1 VTSPVTSP
9 VSLSARDARAAELRR
24 LLAWGQVSGAGDT
37 AGFGYL
43 DEDGTVT
50 PSEGLQLWITTRM
63 THIYGLASLLGH
75 PGAHALATHGVEALH
90 SVFHDDTHDGWYA
103 QLTSSGEP
111 VGTRKEMYGHAFV
124 VLAGATATA
133 AGLDRAEALLGRSLD
148 VVERRFWDDEAGACR
163 ESWSHD
169 WQEPEPYGG
178 VNCNM
183 HAVEAFLAAGAVTGD
198 SAWTDR
204 ALRIASRFIHGV
216 AREHRWRLPEHFSQ
230 TWDVLPEYNADQPR
244 HRFRPYGVT
253 IGHLLEWSR
262 LLLHLEKAV
271 DPAPPWLLADAIAL
285 FDTAVAIGWA
295 ADGRPGFV
303 YTVDWA
309 DRPVVAERM
318 HWVAAEGAMTA
329 EALTRRTGQ
338 ERFAKWA
345 ERLWTDTA
353 RFVDSEAGGW
363 WHELDPHGTV
373 SRTVW
378 SGKPDLYH
386 AVQAM
391 LLPDLP
397 FTPSLVTSVL
407 AAAPQRSG

>member
-1 VTSPVTSP
+1 VT
-9 VSLSARDARAAELRR
+9 LSTPDARAAELRR
-24 LLAWGQVSGAGDT
+24 LLDWGRASGSGTA

-43 DEDGTVT
+43 GEDGTT
-50 PSEGLQLWITTRM
+50 QPSEGLQLWITTRM
-63 THIYGLASLLGH
+63 THVYGLATLLEH
-75 PGAHALATHGVEALH
+75 PGARDLATHGVDALH
-90 SVFHDDTHDGWYA
+90 GEFHDDDHDGWFA
-103 QLTSSGEP
+103 RLASSGQP

-133 AGLDRAEALLGRSLD
+133 AGVDRAETLLGRSLD

-163 ESWSHD
+163 ESWSRT
-169 WQEPEPYGG
+169 WQEAEPYGG

-183 HAVEAFLAAGAVTGD
+183 HAVEAFLAAGAVTGND
-198 SAWTDR
+198 VWNDR

-216 AREHRWRLPEHFSQ
+216 ARAHGWRLPEHFSQ
-230 TWDVLPEYNADQPR
+230 TWDVLREYNADQPR

-271 DPAPPWLLADAIAL
+271 DPGPPWLLADAIAL
-285 FDTAVAIGWA
+285 FDTAVAAGWA

-303 YTVDWA
+303 YTLDWA
-309 DRPVVAERM
+309 DAPLVAERM

-329 EALTRRTGQ
+329 DALARRTGQ
-338 ERFAKWA
+338 ERFAQWA
-345 ERLWTDTA
+345 ERLWSDAA
-353 RFVDSEAGGW
+353 RFVDNEAGGW
-363 WHELDPHGTV
+363 WHELDPDGNV

-397 FTPSLVTSVL
+397 FTPSIVTSVL
-407 AAAPQRSG
+407 AAVPYRAR

>member
-1 VTSPVTSP
+1 MTVPATLTTP
-9 VSLSARDARAAELRR
+9 DARAAELGR
-24 LLAWGQVSGAGDT
+24 LLAWGQTSGPAAAT
-37 AGFGYL
+37 GFGYL
-43 DEDGTVT
+43 GDDGTIT
-50 PSEGLQLWITTRM
+50 ASEGLQLWITTRM
-63 THIYGLASLLGH
+63 THVYGLAALLGH
-75 PGAHALATHGVEALH
+75 AGARELASSGVGALH
-90 SVFHDDTHDGWYA
+90 GAFHDDTHDGWYA

-124 VLAGATATA
+124 ILAGATATA
-133 AGLDRAEALLGRSLD
+133 AGLDGAETLLARALD
-148 VVERRFWDDEAGACR
+148 VVEHRFWDDEAGACR
-163 ESWSHD
+163 EGWSQSWH
-169 WQEPEPYGG
+169 QAEPYGG

-183 HAVEAFLAAGAVTGD
+183 HAVEAFLAAGAVIGD
-198 SAWTDR
+198 AVWTDR

-216 AREHRWRLPEHFSQ
+216 AREHRWRLPEHF
-230 TWDVLPEYNADQPR
+230 TPEWEVLPEYNADQPR

-262 LLLHLEKAV
+262 LLLHLERAV

-303 YTVDWA
+303 YTVDWS

-338 ERFAKWA
+338 ERYAEWA
-345 ERLWTDTA
+345 ERLWSDAA
-353 RFVDSEAGGW
+353 RFVDHEAGGW
-363 WHELDPHGTV
+363 WHELDPRGAV

-407 AAAPQRSG
+407 AAAPERSG

>member
-1 VTSPVTSP
+1 VTISTPDGRS
-9 VSLSARDARAAELRR
+9 AELGR
-24 LLAWGQVSGAGDT
+24 LLAWGRASGQASGPGT
-37 AGFGYL
+37 AAGFGYL
-43 DEDGTVT
+43 GDDGTIT
-50 PSEGLQLWITTRM
+50 SSEGLQLWINTRM
-63 THIYGLASLLGH
+63 THVYGLAALLGH
-75 PGAHALATHGVEALH
+75 PGAAELASRGLDALNG
-90 SVFHDDTHDGWYA
+90 VFHDDTHDGWYA
-103 QLTSSGEP
+103 RLTASGEP
-111 VGTRKEMYGHAFV
+111 VDARKEMYGHAFV

-133 AGLDRAEALLGRSLD
+133 AGLGGAETLLGRALD
-148 VVERRFWDDEAGACR
+148 VVEHRFWDDDSGACR
-163 ESWSHD
+163 EGWDQSWQHA
-169 WQEPEPYGG
+169 EAYGG

-198 SAWTDR
+198 AVWTDR

-216 AREHRWRLPEHFSQ
+216 AREHHWRLPEHFSPE
-230 TWDVLPEYNADQPR
+230 WEVLPEYNADRPR

-253 IGHLLEWSR
+253 VGHLLEWSR
-262 LLLHLEKAV
+262 LLLHLERAV
-271 DPAPPWLLADAIAL
+271 HPAPAWLLGDAVAL

-295 ADGRPGFV
+295 ADGRPGLV
-303 YTVDWA
+303 YTVDWS

-338 ERFAKWA
+338 ERFAGWA
-345 ERLWTDTA
+345 ERLWGDAA
-353 RFVDSEAGGW
+353 RFVDQEAGGW

-407 AAAPQRSG
+407 AVAQRGSD